1 MDSLQLRTG
10 ESSMVVPGAA
20 MPSTRAVLVSACGQL
35 FEMPPTVLSSM
46 TLLLQ
51 DLAGQL
57 KMSSSVGL
65 QLADAG
71 GVPIRTD
78 SELSAVLR
86 EGRHPMRVTPT
97 VAALREIE
105 QKKFEVET
113 KKEQMTQFQWQIM
126 TDQIAAFSKE
136 LAGVAA
142 QLQAVKDDHL
152 KTVQGHREEV
162 NTQCSQI
169 TSMIET
175 EAMKRETAF
184 TEFDLKLDKLAQVV
198 SHEKS
203 VRDVSD
209 HQLRKQIE
217 QVANA
222 VDEER
227 NTRLQEQA
235 ESSRSLASMRHE
247 LEAEMERTAEV
258 WNQHL
263 AMVKNME
270 TQMECHSTAN
280 FEQQHRLTKLEVDT
294 DKLQGTAAAL
304 EASVAAQHRAMCEDL
319 QRRSDELSKAVHD
332 EMVGRENHVM
342 RFAKDLETSWQSMEA
357 RMQRIRE
364 ETNDTKATL
373 TERSRVMEQRCAE
386 LEHAFQFQTDAQAAK
401 DHTLFEKVTAASVV
415 VDAVEVGQ
423 KASDVLLQNTVAKV
437 EDLTDRLFTA
447 EGDLQKKVHKDY
459 WTPQMEALERGMHRH
474 EAKLT
479 TMEKE
484 MNIRFYQES
493 TQRDKAKSQIQD
505 SMKACLDKFS
515 PTKPGSTDR
524 RFVEV
529 TDESQDPTK
538 AAWERDPKAA
548 TGLQFTSVAPGG
560 GLMLRNVSVAPGYAS
575 PRAMAPQGQFTSS
588 SPQQA
593 STPRMRS
600 PSYVPTP
607 TSPLRAPLA

>member
-113 KKEQMTQFQWQIM
+113 KKEQMTQFQWQIVV
-126 TDQIAAFSKE
+126 DQIAAFSQE
-136 LAGVAA
+136 VAGVTG
-142 QLQAVKDDHL
+142 QLQAVKDACRKSLDEF
-152 KTVQGHREEV
+152 KQEV
-162 NTQCSQI
+162 GLQNDKVI
-169 TSMIET
+169 AAIE
-175 EAMKRETAF
+175 RETQAR
-184 TEFDLKLDKLAQVV
+184 EAACKDLDIKADKMCQVV
-198 SHEKS
+198 SHDRS
-203 VRDVSD
+203 VRDVAD
-209 HQLRKQIE
+209 HQLGKQIE
-217 QVANA
+217 QVASA
-222 VDEER
+222 LDEER
-227 NTRLQEQA
+227 SVRTQEKA
-235 ESSRSLASMRHE
+235 ESSRFLAAMRHD
-247 LEAEMERTAEV
+247 LDAEMKRAAET

-263 AMVKNME
+263 DMVKRLDL
-270 TQMECHSTAN
+270 QMEAHTAGQ
-280 FEQQHRLTKLEVDT
+280 FEQQQRLTKLEADT
-294 DKLQGTAAAL
+294 DKLQGMTAGLDASLAAHHR
-304 EASVAAQHRAMCEDL
+304 SVSEDL
-319 QRRSDELSKAVHD
+319 QRRGDELSKAVRD
-332 EMVGRENHVM
+332 EMLSRENHVN

>member
-1 MDSLQLRTG
+1 
-10 ESSMVVPGAA
+10 MVVPGAA

-357 RMQRIRE
+357 RMQHIRE
-364 ETNDTKATL
+364 ETSEAKATL

-386 LEHAFQFQTDAQAAK
+386 LEQSFQCFSDTQATRNQT
-401 DHTLFEKVTAASVV
+401 LLEKVTNASSVA
-415 VDAVEVGQ
+415 DTLDMSH
-423 KASDVLLQNTVAKV
+423 KASDVLLRNTINKV
-437 EDLTDRLFTA
+437 NDLGDRVYATEVDMQEKA
-447 EGDLQKKVHKDY
+447 HKDH
-459 WTPQMEALERGMHRH
+459 WTPQIEAFQRGMQKQEIHLTRLER
-474 EAKLT
+474 
-479 TMEKE
+479 E
-484 MNIRFYQES
+484 MNSRFSQEA
-493 TQRDKAKSQIQD
+493 THFDQTKFQIQET
-505 SMKACLDKFS
+505 MKACMDKMS
-515 PTKPGSTDR
+515 PVTSPSKSLGNDR
-524 RFVEV
+524 RLPDITEDSPEV
-529 TDESQDPTK
+529 RQ
-538 AAWERDPKAA
+538 AWVSN
-548 TGLQFTSVAPGG
+548 GLQFTTVPAPQVVGG
-560 GLMLRNVSVAPGYAS
+560 HMVRTVSTATGYAS
-575 PRAMAPQGQFTSS
+575 PRVSY
-588 SPQQA
+588 SPA
-593 STPRMRS
+593 SVNGSVLVSTPQAVAS
-600 PSYVPTP
+600 P
-607 TSPLRAPLA
+607 TSHIVAPSAASQAR